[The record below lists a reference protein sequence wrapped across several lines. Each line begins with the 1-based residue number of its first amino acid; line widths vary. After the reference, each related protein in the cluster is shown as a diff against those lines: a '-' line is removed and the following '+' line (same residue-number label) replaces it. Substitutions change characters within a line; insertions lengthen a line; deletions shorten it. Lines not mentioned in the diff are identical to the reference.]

1 MRFNRAVLLR
11 FWWVK
16 LRALVEVRDW
26 ETLEK
31 LAKSKKSPI
40 GYEVMF
46 LDILYFLLCKL
57 KKKSIYSLL

>member
-1 MRFNRAVLLR
+1 MELFR

-26 ETLEK
+26 EQLEK

-40 GYEVMF
+40 GYEVT
-46 LDILYFLLCKL
+46 
-57 KKKSIYSLL
+57 SL